1 MATMKANIGLW
12 IDHRKA
18 VIVTATREGETT
30 DIIFSNTD
38 KQPGRIDG
46 ERSTEA
52 FKSRMIPPED
62 VVERRFE
69 HHLNA
74 FYDEVIEAIHDSGQ
88 LLILG
93 PGEAKGELEKR
104 LHSKKP
110 DSHRN
115 VKIETADKMTDSQ
128 ITARVRDYF
137 AVPGSVIL
145 L

>member
-1 MATMKANIGLW
+1 MKTNIGLW

-18 VIVTATREGETT
+18 VIVTTSREGQATS
-30 DIIFSNTD
+30 IIFSDTE

-52 FKSRMIPPED
+52 FKSNMIPPED

-69 HHLNA
+69 QHLNA
-74 FYDEVIEAIHDSGQ
+74 FYDEVIDAIHDSEQ
-88 LLILG
+88 LLIFG

-110 DSHRN
+110 DAHRN
-115 VKIETADKMTDSQ
+115 VKIEAADKMTDNQ
-128 ITARVRDYF
+128 ISARVRDYF

-145 L
+145 M